1 MTRDE
6 NNHSKV
12 WIAIAVG
19 AAIAVAYAASRRRS
33 TWPAVRRMTREL
45 AEDREDLIDSG
56 REIIERIGTIYE
68 EARKIV
74 DEAGE
79 LWAHGRKM
87 IRRAA

>member
-1 MTRDE
+1 MTREE
-6 NNHSKV
+6 NNYSKV
-12 WIAIAVG
+12 WIAVAVG
-19 AAIAVAYAASRRRS
+19 AAIGVAYMASRRRG
-33 TWPAVRRMTREL
+33 TWPKVRRFGREL
-45 AEDREDLIDSG
+45 VDDREDLIDSG

-79 LWAHGRKM
+79 LWMHGRKV